1 MWDESSVLIAPR
13 SRSVDS
19 GLSYRLYPFLVLFC
33 LASADHSST
42 WVHYTGE
49 PIGPVGSN
57 RSDGHR
63 VKLFE
68 ESVTFVAQLHP
79 EVILDYS

>member
-1 MWDESSVLIAPR
+1 MWFILK
-13 SRSVDS
+13 S
-19 GLSYRLYPFLVLFC
+19 GADP
-33 LASADHSST
+33 SAT
-42 WVHYTGE
+42 WIHYTGE

-68 ESVTFVAQLHP
+68 ESVTFIAQLHP
-79 EVILDYS
+79 EVTRIEPYPKNPIGIDRARKQERVKECLFV

>member
-1 MWDESSVLIAPR
+1 MT
-13 SRSVDS
+13 
-19 GLSYRLYPFLVLFC
+19 
-33 LASADHSST
+33 SADHSST

-49 PIGPVGSN
+49 PIGPVGAN

-68 ESVTFVAQLHP
+68 ESVTFIAQLHP
-79 EVILDYS
+79 EVILNERITID

>member
-1 MWDESSVLIAPR
+1 MVHVAIAFGILWILNVFILR
-13 SRSVDS
+13 RCASRFIS
-19 GLSYRLYPFLVLFC
+19 FL
-33 LASADHSST
+33 DPSST

-68 ESVTFVAQLHP
+68 ESVTFIAQLHP
-79 EVILDYS
+79 EVRLL